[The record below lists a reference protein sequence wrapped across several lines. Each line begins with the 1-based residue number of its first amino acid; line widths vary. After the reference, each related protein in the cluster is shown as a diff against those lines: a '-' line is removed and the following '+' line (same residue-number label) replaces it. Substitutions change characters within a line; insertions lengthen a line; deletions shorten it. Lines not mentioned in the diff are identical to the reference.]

1 MLRIATFCFSVVLY
15 LGWFSSAFGQCQM
28 SIFEVTPHGQSIPPG
43 GTATVSLDA
52 HAQAG
57 TDYVLYRNGLPTDNS
72 GSSYQMLSGS
82 SNPTIQWSVTDPGTY
97 TVKALQGGCEQEM
110 LGRAQ
115 VTVNNSCDCGG
126 PALEDPELCLS
137 ISSPQQIRISG
148 GLAWGEYQLKKDGVD
163 EGDPVYYYFDDCRD
177 LITWDVSQPGRYT
190 VEGPS
195 GCGVQGF
202 TDVEADCTPPVC
214 TERSTIVGAPT
225 EPFTVCE
232 GNLTLSSSDG
242 RAGTWYR
249 IPLGGSDADRQ
260 TIPGSAQQI
269 IVSQSG
275 TYILRTTSCGVPFED
290 ATRELEFQPQI
301 TNFSLTGLA
310 TRCQGLST
318 TEYTASGRDVNT
330 FTWDLSGVGET
341 EYTITYTTTIGGT
354 GQAST
359 STAVV
364 TWEPGYIGTA
374 QIQATAYG
382 CGGTEAV
389 RSVTTQTI
397 TQTPPTI
404 TAPVTEI
411 GFGTNSVLLTA
422 SEETGVTYQWYRDG
436 VALPGET
443 QQTHYAARPGSYTV
457 ETSSETCPSSI
468 SDPTTVTIV
477 NNHNYVIARTIR
489 VPAKANGT
497 AVTEAD
503 LTTLSNQQKNEAIT
517 YLDGLGRADHQV
529 GWQVSPGQQD
539 LTAPMTY
546 DEQGRADRQ
555 YLPYVGGNNGYYKAG
570 APAAAEDYYQDA
582 TRTSQGIVTDNMP
595 YASVQ
600 YEASPLNRTQ
610 QQGAPGAVFQ
620 PGTDHT
626 VRYQYPVND
635 ATTYAARQWTLNAS
649 AFPSST
655 KLYDAGELTLT
666 EVTDEDGKVAEV
678 YTDKLGQ
685 VVLRRTRNGAELLD
699 TYYIYDEHN
708 NLRVVLPPEASTN
721 LTPDEA
727 FLNRWAYRYAYDDRQ
742 RLSGQK
748 APGADWHYMLYDKR
762 DRLVMSQD
770 GRQREEGE
778 WLFTHYDALDRPI
791 LSGICY
797 NTNTYAQMQT
807 ALDTYLATDPENNA
821 TPVGE
826 DEVGFHRHGDP
837 TLELNRYEGERKIT
851 ATQSITLLQGFEVDF
866 QSAGTVEIKA
876 PDAGPTP
883 PDNGAFPAL
892 ADCQVLQLYH
902 YDSYDFDQNG
912 TVDFAYDAAGI
923 ATGATIDLYQE
934 VYGKPTGATMKVL
947 ETNQWL
953 SSALFYDDKGR
964 VIQTQSENH
973 IGGQDRITT
982 EYSFHGLMLRQWHQ
996 QTSDEAHGSQDL
1008 TVLTRHQ
1015 YDHSDRL
1022 THVHQTVGIAAEQ
1035 LLARYEYN
1043 ELGQLID
1050 KGLHQE
1056 DPDVYCQSVD
1066 YRYTIRG
1073 WLASINQDDL
1083 SEQAITGT
1091 TIGTASADLFGQ
1103 EFAYN
1108 TSVSGLTSP
1117 SLFNGNISAV
1127 TWNSSTLSQIQAYR
1141 YTYDAVNRL
1150 EAAGTL
1156 LNSAG
1161 SWVGSSNY
1169 VVSGITYDKNGNLGA
1184 LTRRGADGS
1193 VMDNL
1198 TYNYQGNQLT
1208 SVSDAGS
1215 ATVGFVDG
1223 STVATEY
1230 QYDGSGNLT
1239 EDLNK
1244 DVDEVIYNHLN
1255 LPREVRFL
1263 DGNTITYTYD
1273 ATGTKLKQTVTSGGT
1288 VSSETDYVTGRQYQ
1302 GKSLDFLVHAEG
1314 RTKFGND
1321 SFTQHYD
1328 LGDHL
1333 GNTRVTF
1340 QSSETITTFAASM
1353 ETGGDLAAR
1362 EGAYFEGVDDSRQTL
1377 AYHNASPPS
1386 SEEPTPNKVA
1396 TLNAAKGRVKG
1407 PAKSL
1412 RVHAGDSIHIEVQV
1426 SYEEHSRKKVRGANG
1441 ILAAVASLFNPGTAG
1456 IEAAGASQSLTEA
1469 LAGTTLLDR
1478 DKTGVPKAYLNYVV
1492 LNKDS
1497 VVIDQGY
1504 VPVSEAAKIQTRR
1517 RGKGKRKTD
1526 AVVDSAIHERLA
1538 IDLDIQEEGYLY
1550 TYVSNE
1556 SNWDV
1561 DVHFDEMAVAAASSA
1576 PLIVQ
1581 SQDYYPHGLV
1591 HQQPLT
1597 NPSTDYLYNG
1607 MERVGELDLNVYS
1620 AAFRTYDPALGR
1632 WWQQDPMQD
1641 AMPGLSAYHQT
1652 YGNPVSYR
1660 DPLGL
1665 YGYGGGLNRH
1675 IGESAGEQWMREH
1688 GMGAGYTNPVF
1699 QNTRPSYGQQ
1709 QMNQFFSS
1717 LPAGKYQVGGDD
1729 REMFRLTGF
1738 IGDSYYA
1745 HIFYRSFFGGGKTDP
1760 GIGFAEL
1767 VSPES
1772 FKLKRIGEAYYS
1784 NVKYEETMLYLGFK
1798 NASRFKLSYV
1808 ELNFSVI
1815 GIRLRARNFDG
1826 RWKSKSRAQREAAL
1840 AFNIA
1845 RELVYRD
1852 LVSGEF
1858 DHGDGSFD
1866 AEDAFIKYLD
1876 GSFIRADTYPI
1887 RNAPGSKIDLTGI
1900 IPFPLK

>member
-1 MLRIATFCFSVVLY
+1 MPNRISQVVLY

-28 SIFEVTPHGQSIPPG
+28 SIFEVAPHGQSIPPG

-52 HAQAG
+52 PAQAG
-57 TDYVLYRNGLPTDNS
+57 TDYMLYRNGSPTNNS
-72 GSSYQMLSGS
+72 GSAYQLLSGS
-82 SNPTIQWSVTDPGTY
+82 SNPTIQWSVMEPGTY
-97 TVKALQGGCEQEM
+97 TVRAYQGGCEQEM
-110 LGRAQ
+110 MGQAQ

-126 PALEDPELCLS
+126 PALEDPELSLN
-137 ISSPQQIRISG
+137 ISSPQTIRISG

-225 EPFTVCE
+225 GPFTVCA

-260 TIPGSAQQI
+260 IISGSAQQV

-301 TNFSLTGLA
+301 TNVSLTGPA

-318 TEYTASGRDVNT
+318 TEYTASGDNVNT
-330 FTWDLSGVGET
+330 FTWDLSGVGDT
-341 EYTITYTTTIGGT
+341 EYTITYTTTIGSPGI
-354 GQAST
+354 AST

-364 TWEPGYIGTA
+364 TWEPGYVGTA
-374 QIQATAYG
+374 QIEATAYG
-382 CGGTEAV
+382 CGGSEVV

-411 GFGTNSVLLTA
+411 GFGANSVLLTA
-422 SEETGVTYQWYRDG
+422 SQEAGVTYQWYLDG
-436 VALPGET
+436 IALPGET
-443 QQTHYAARPGSYTV
+443 QRTHYAARPGSYTV
-457 ETSSETCPSSI
+457 ETSSETCPSSV
-468 SDPTTVTIV
+468 SEPVAVTMV
-477 NNHNYVIARTIR
+477 NNYNYVIARTIR
-489 VPAKANGT
+489 VPEKANGT
-497 AVTEAD
+497 VVTEAD
-503 LTTLSNQQKNEAIT
+503 LTTLSNQQKNEVIT

-546 DEQGRADRQ
+546 DAQGRAERQ

-582 TRTSQGIVTDNMP
+582 ARISQGIVTDNMP
-595 YASVQ
+595 YAAAV

-610 QQGAPGAVFQ
+610 QQGAPGTAFQ
-620 PGTDHT
+620 TSTGHAIGYSYL
-626 VRYQYPVND
+626 VNVND
-635 ATTYAARQWTLNAS
+635 EDVDTDIEYEVHRWSLTNGIPRSEDDNTTSEKDESRYA
-649 AFPSST
+649 
-655 KLYDAGELTLT
+655 AGELKT
-666 EVTDEDGKVAEV
+666 VVISDEDGKVTET

-727 FLNRWAYRYAYDDRQ
+727 FLNRWAYCYEYDDRQ
-742 RLSGQK
+742 RLSQKK
-748 APGADWHYMLYDKR
+748 APGAEWHYMLYDKR
-762 DRLVMSQD
+762 DRLVLSQD
-770 GRQREEGE
+770 GRQAEQDE
-778 WLFTHYDALDRPI
+778 WLFTHYDALNRPI
-791 LSGICY
+791 LEGICY
-797 NTNTYAQMQT
+797 SDKDLEQMR
-807 ALDTYLATDPENNA
+807 ADLDTHLSTNPENNA

-851 ATQSITLLQGFEVDF
+851 ATESITLQQGFEVDYL
-866 QSAGTVEIKA
+866 SHGTVDIKA
-876 PDAGPTP
+876 PAAGPTP

-912 TVDFAYDAAGI
+912 TVDYTYDAAGI
-923 ATGATIDLYQE
+923 AAGAVIELYDE
-934 VYGKPTGATMKVL
+934 VWGKPTGSTVKVL
-947 ETNQWL
+947 EANQWL

-973 IGGQDRITT
+973 VGGQDRITT

-1022 THVHQTVGIAAEQ
+1022 THVHQTVGSAAEQ

-1127 TWNSSTLSQIQAYR
+1127 TWNSSTLPQAQAYR
-1141 YTYDAVNRL
+1141 YDYDAVNRL
-1150 EAAGTL
+1150 EAAASLTG
-1156 LNSAG
+1156 NAG
-1161 SWVGSSNY
+1161 SWGTSNNY
-1169 VVSGITYDKNGNLGA
+1169 AVSGITYDKNGNLGA

-1208 SVSDAGS
+1208 SVGDAGS

-1223 STVATEY
+1223 DNLGDDY
-1230 QYDGSGNLT
+1230 IYDGSGNLT

-1244 DVDEVIYNHLN
+1244 DIDEVIYNHLN
-1255 LPREVRFL
+1255 LPQEVRFF
-1263 DGNTITYTYD
+1263 DGNKITYTYD
-1273 ATGTKLKQTVTSGGT
+1273 AAGTKLKQTVETGGT
-1288 VSSETDYVTGRQYQ
+1288 VTSQTDYVTGRQYQ
-1302 GKSLDFLVHAEG
+1302 NQTLDFLTHAEG
-1314 RTKFGND
+1314 RTKFGSG

-1340 QSSETITTFAASM
+1340 RSSETITTFAASM
-1353 ETGGDLAAR
+1353 ETGGDLAVR
-1362 EGAYFEGVDDSRQTL
+1362 EGAYFEGIEDSRQ
-1377 AYHNASPPS
+1377 
-1386 SEEPTPNKVA
+1386 
-1396 TLNAAKGRVKG
+1396 R
-1407 PAKSL
+1407 
-1412 RVHAGDSIHIEVQV
+1412 
-1426 SYEEHSRKKVRGANG
+1426 
-1441 ILAAVASLFNPGTAG
+1441 
-1456 IEAAGASQSLTEA
+1456 
-1469 LAGTTLLDR
+1469 
-1478 DKTGVPKAYLNYVV
+1478 
-1492 LNKDS
+1492 
-1497 VVIDQGY
+1497 
-1504 VPVSEAAKIQTRR
+1504 
-1517 RGKGKRKTD
+1517 
-1526 AVVDSAIHERLA
+1526 
-1538 IDLDIQEEGYLY
+1538 
-1550 TYVSNE
+1550 
-1556 SNWDV
+1556 
-1561 DVHFDEMAVAAASSA
+1561 
-1576 PLIVQ
+1576 
-1581 SQDYYPHGLV
+1581 
-1591 HQQPLT
+1591 
-1597 NPSTDYLYNG
+1597 
-1607 MERVGELDLNVYS
+1607 
-1620 AAFRTYDPALGR
+1620 
-1632 WWQQDPMQD
+1632 
-1641 AMPGLSAYHQT
+1641 
-1652 YGNPVSYR
+1652 
-1660 DPLGL
+1660 
-1665 YGYGGGLNRH
+1665 
-1675 IGESAGEQWMREH
+1675 
-1688 GMGAGYTNPVF
+1688 
-1699 QNTRPSYGQQ
+1699 
-1709 QMNQFFSS
+1709 
-1717 LPAGKYQVGGDD
+1717 
-1729 REMFRLTGF
+1729 
-1738 IGDSYYA
+1738 
-1745 HIFYRSFFGGGKTDP
+1745 
-1760 GIGFAEL
+1760 
-1767 VSPES
+1767 
-1772 FKLKRIGEAYYS
+1772 
-1784 NVKYEETMLYLGFK
+1784 
-1798 NASRFKLSYV
+1798 
-1808 ELNFSVI
+1808 
-1815 GIRLRARNFDG
+1815 
-1826 RWKSKSRAQREAAL
+1826 
-1840 AFNIA
+1840 
-1845 RELVYRD
+1845 
-1852 LVSGEF
+1852 
-1858 DHGDGSFD
+1858 
-1866 AEDAFIKYLD
+1866 
-1876 GSFIRADTYPI
+1876 
-1887 RNAPGSKIDLTGI
+1887 
-1900 IPFPLK
+1900 